1 MMLRCEKKL
10 FSVLRAISQWIVEE
24 VDDIEM
30 TGDGEGT
37 KIGK

>member
-1 MMLRCEKKL
+1 MMLRREKKP
-10 FSVLRAISQWIVEE
+10 FSVLRAISQWIVKE

-30 TGDGEGT
+30 TGDREGT